1 MKELRRDLKKGS
13 IALQPDNSEDLFTL
27 SQLIE
32 ESDIVEGTTLRKIKL
47 DRGGEERKAPII
59 TRPVRLSIE
68 VKTVTFTGEV
78 LRILG
83 TVTEGK
89 EDIPRGSHHTIS
101 LEIHDRITII
111 KPHWPAYMLDNIDEA
126 CAGEPPRILI
136 VNLDRDEAYFALMR
150 RSTYEIITHLTSEP
164 EKKAIKQSD
173 KHSEKDFYQAI
184 ASQIQQYH
192 EKYQFEAVVISSPA
206 FFKDETAKK
215 LTGALRG
222 KTILCTCSSV
232 GKNGID
238 EVLKRAEVS
247 TALSTARVGREL
259 AIVDTLLIEVG
270 KEHGKATY
278 GIKAVDQ
285 AGQKGAIETLI
296 VTEALISR
304 LRAEGHYQDISR
316 VMNQAESTGAKVWI
330 ISSDHDGG
338 KRLDGLGGIGALL
351 RYPL

>member
-1 MKELRRDLKKGS
+1 MRKLRQDLKSGT
-13 IALQPDNSEDLFTL
+13 ITLEAEHTEDLFTL

-32 ESDIVEGTTLRKIKL
+32 ESEIVEGTTIRKIKL
-47 DRGGEERKAPII
+47 DRGGEERKAAII

-68 VKTVTFTGEV
+68 VKTVTFTGDG

-101 LEIHDRITII
+101 LEIHERIII
-111 KPHWPAYMLDNIDEA
+111 TKSHWPAYMIDKIDEA

-164 EKKAIKQSD
+164 EKKANKQP
-173 KHSEKDFYQAI
+173 EKDFYQAV
-184 ASQIQQYH
+184 ASQIQQYN
-192 EKYQFEAVVISSPA
+192 EKYQFEAVVLSSPA

-215 LTGALRG
+215 LTGTLRG

-259 AIVDTLLIEVG
+259 AIVDSLLIEVG
-270 KEHGKATY
+270 KEHGKAAY
-278 GIKAVDQ
+278 GLKAVEH
-285 AGQKGAIETLI
+285 AGQIGAIETLL

-304 LRAEGHYQDISR
+304 LRAEGHYRDISH

-338 KRLDGLGGIGALL
+338 KRLDGIGGIGALL
-351 RYPL
+351 RYATYTS